1 MITPY
6 EDSSISASIQ
16 IVTTGFSLAWL
27 FAANLVG
34 LLLAAFLLW
43 PELNGLLQPLTYGRW
58 IPLHLDWQ
66 LYGWSFIPLLG
77 LICMRFFDHQKRGA
91 QSIGLCIGLWSFGL
105 LAGGYTWLS
114 GGATGKVF
122 LNWNETSGF
131 IFTTAQLIIWS
142 LLAIAWYER
151 LRCRIALQ
159 ESTISLSTKAI
170 GLLGLITV
178 PAVLLITSDPTVYP
192 PINPESGGATGHSL
206 LLSTLSLVFLMGL
219 LPRWILKK
227 ETLNAKRLKKTALYF
242 WVSYALSM
250 VIFLIIEH
258 GNASNRT
265 FNQVFGLGTLL
276 AWPFLI
282 NLYWN
287 SFSWS
292 NQTKYWRWAF
302 IFWWAL
308 LAVDGWVIF
317 LPGILDTIKFT
328 NALVAHS
335 HLAMGGMVSAL
346 NVIILVEMGSSQR
359 IKNGFSQNL
368 SFLLWSGGCLLYVVT
383 MTLQGWR
390 EGQNP
395 QVLFSYDTATAVSY
409 NIRFVAGLLMLTANS
424 LWISQ
429 WFKAI
434 RLNKAAEYNSDL
446 LLTETDP
453 LAKHA

>member
-1 MITPY
+1 MAIL
-6 EDSSISASIQ
+6 DSKRSISTGIQ

-27 FAANLVG
+27 LAANLVG
-34 LLLAAFLLW
+34 ILLAVFLLW
-43 PELNGLLQPLTYGRW
+43 PELNNLFQPLTYGRW

-66 LYGWSFIPLLG
+66 LYGWCFIPLLG
-77 LICMRFFDHQKRGA
+77 LICMHFFDHQKRGA
-91 QSIGLCIGLWSFGL
+91 QTIAWCIGLWSLGL

-122 LNWNETSGF
+122 LNWNATSGF

-151 LRCRIALQ
+151 LKSRIALQ
-159 ESTISLSTKAI
+159 ESAISLSAKAI
-170 GLLGLITV
+170 VLLGLITV
-178 PAVLLITSDPTVYP
+178 PAVLLITSDPTIYP
-192 PINPESGGATGHSL
+192 PVNPESGGATGHSL

-219 LPRWILKK
+219 LPRWVLKK
-227 ETLNAKRLKKTALYF
+227 EIENAKRLKKTSIYF
-242 WVSYALSM
+242 WSFYALSM
-250 VIFLIIEH
+250 VVFLMIEH

-276 AWPFLI
+276 VWPFLI

-292 NQTKYWRWAF
+292 TQSKYWRWAF

-317 LPGILDTIKFT
+317 LPGILDTVKFT
-328 NALVAHS
+328 NVLVAHS

-346 NVIILVEMGSSQR
+346 NVIILIEMGASKH
-359 IKNGFSQNL
+359 IKNLLSQNL
-368 SFLLWSGGCLLYVVT
+368 PFLLWNGGCLLYVVA

-395 QVLFSYDTATAVSY
+395 QALFSYDVATAIFY
-409 NIRFVAGLLMLTANS
+409 NIRLVAGLLMLTANA
-424 LWISQ
+424 LWVGQ
-429 WFKAI
+429 WFNAV
-434 RLNKAAEYNSDL
+434 RLNKTVKYDSPLSSAETEPL
-446 LLTETDP
+446 L
-453 LAKHA
+453 KHA